1 MGSTP
6 LIPQVFVI
14 CGVGALAG
22 LTYSIFHTPQVVIAP
37 TAPVRTITT
46 PTPGPVAADPTA
58 ADTTP
63 LTTPTP
69 TTPASDA
76 LGLEISIA
84 QAKALFDA
92 GAPFIDSR
100 FKDEYDQGHVAGAF
114 HMTADQLTG
123 GKTPDVL
130 NFLDPAKPVV
140 IYCGGGACDASHNV
154 TALLQQLGF
163 TQCHVMTDGYP
174 AWKDAGHPTATDNPL
189 GATLPLPTGG
199 ANG

>member
-1 MGSTP
+1 MGAHTP

-22 LTYSIFHTPQVVIAP
+22 LTYSCFHSPLALRPADPVAP
-37 TAPVRTITT
+37 IPAPVAGTDATL
-46 PTPGPVAADPTA
+46 PAAP
-58 ADTTP
+58 
-63 LTTPTP
+63 
-69 TTPASDA
+69 

-92 GAPFIDSR
+92 GTPFVDAR
-100 FKDEYDQGHVAGAF
+100 VREEYDQAHVAGAF
-114 HMTADQLTG
+114 HLTADMLTS

-130 NFLDPAKPVV
+130 NFLDPSKPVV

-174 AWKDAGHPTATDNPL
+174 GWSAAGHATSTDNPL
-189 GATLPLPTGG
+189 GLAVPAASDGG